1 MKIAHV
7 KICNYR
13 NLKDID
19 IGLSDTVAVIG
30 ENNSGKSN
38 FLKAITLPFL
48 TDDNTHTSKRLSW
61 TDINNESKERYYKKI
76 IEIQKEIKDDKI
88 TVEQFIKLLPIV
100 SVEVNIQ
107 ANGPEEYYVKDMSY
121 AIADDK
127 IQYGLKYE
135 FIPKNCE
142 DIFRVVKEVVSQN
155 EINEENLRKVKMNLL
170 PVEYYNY
177 SIKIPDGR
185 NISYDTLKTVKYEAL
200 EAERDDFSRTK
211 NQLGSKALVDLLK
224 EGVGEGVIRA
234 DINMEIVA
242 TLLTFQFELLKKS
255 DQIFNSKYTF
265 TEIFETIFKSFIR
278 GIATPE
284 GVKYTD
290 EFFEEN
296 R

>member
-107 ANGPEEYYVKDMSY
+107 AKS
-121 AIADDK
+121 
-127 IQYGLKYE
+127 L
-135 FIPKNCE
+135 
-142 DIFRVVKEVVSQN
+142 SQ
-155 EINEENLRKVKMNLL
+155 
-170 PVEYYNY
+170 
-177 SIKIPDGR
+177 
-185 NISYDTLKTVKYEAL
+185 KT
-200 EAERDDFSRTK
+200 D
-211 NQLGSKALVDLLK
+211 
-224 EGVGEGVIRA
+224 
-234 DINMEIVA
+234 
-242 TLLTFQFELLKKS
+242 S
-255 DQIFNSKYTF
+255 DSV
-265 TEIFETIFKSFIR
+265 R
-278 GIATPE
+278 W
-284 GVKYTD
+284 
-290 EFFEEN
+290 
-296 R
+296 

>member
-107 ANGPEEYYVKDMSY
+107 A
-121 AIADDK
+121 
-127 IQYGLKYE
+127 
-135 FIPKNCE
+135 
-142 DIFRVVKEVVSQN
+142 RVACSGIHKEVVSHFLWYSMH
-155 EINEENLRKVKMNLL
+155 ICCRKHW
-170 PVEYYNY
+170 
-177 SIKIPDGR
+177 
-185 NISYDTLKTVKYEAL
+185 
-200 EAERDDFSRTK
+200 
-211 NQLGSKALVDLLK
+211 
-224 EGVGEGVIRA
+224 
-234 DINMEIVA
+234 IV
-242 TLLTFQFELLKKS
+242 Q
-255 DQIFNSKYTF
+255 
-265 TEIFETIFKSFIR
+265 R
-278 GIATPE
+278 
-284 GVKYTD
+284 
-290 EFFEEN
+290 
-296 R
+296 